1 MPKVSVIVPV
11 YNAEQ
16 YLNECVNSILA
27 QTMTDLELILV
38 DDGSTDSSPI
48 LCDEWTERDGRIQVI
63 HKENGRAASA
73 RNAGIRAATG
83 EFIAF
88 VDADDWIAPEMYETM
103 LAENVDVCLC
113 DYIREYP
120 QRKSHFTQPNIH
132 GGSYNKAQIQKEIY
146 PHLVMDGLEFP
157 ITISNWA
164 LLIRHSLLT
173 KHHLRYREDI
183 LVCEDAP
190 FGSEVLYQA
199 NSFSYLKERY
209 FYHYRILENS
219 VCRSYKNWWWD
230 SFLKINEET
239 EVFFSCCQDYDFTQQ
254 IKANMFYFVQVE
266 MARILEDTALSRQ
279 EQNQRLRFAMGNPR
293 VVRMMKK
300 FCISNAPLS
309 LQLVY
314 WSVRFRSVGLRRL
327 VRVLSR
333 IRHMA

>member
-16 YLNECVNSILA
+16 YLNECVNSILN
-27 QTMTDLELILV
+27 QTITDLELVLV

-48 LCDEWTERDGRIQVI
+48 LCDEWTKRDERVRVI

-73 RNAGIRAATG
+73 RNAGAHAATG
-83 EFIAF
+83 EYIAF
-88 VDADDWIAPEMYETM
+88 VDADDWVAPEMYETM

-120 QRKSHFTQPNIH
+120 QTKNCFTQPNIRD
-132 GGSYNKAQIQKEIY
+132 GSYNKTQIQKEIY

-164 LLIRHSLLT
+164 LLIRRSLLT
-173 KHHLRYREDI
+173 KYHLLYREDI

-199 NSFSYLKERY
+199 DSFSYLKGNY

-219 VCRSYKNWWWD
+219 VCRSYKSWWWD
-230 SFLKINEET
+230 SFLKINEEI
-239 EVFFSCCQDYDFTQQ
+239 EAFFSGCQDYDFTQQ

-266 MARILEDTALSRQ
+266 MARILEDTTLSRK
-279 EQNQRLRFAMGNPR
+279 EQNRRLRLAMGNPR
-293 VVRMMKK
+293 VVRMMKN
-300 FCISNAPLS
+300 FDVSNAPIS

-314 WSVRFRSVGLRRL
+314 WAVRFRSVVLRRL
-327 VRVLSR
+327 VRVLSK
-333 IRHMA
+333 IRHRS